1 MRCDGCGHHH
11 PKSPCDR
18 ESARPAGPP
27 CIIDPPHQRIR
38 TDDHHARA
46 PSHWTWTCRS
56 HRSPLTRTRA
66 IMCARSLQ
74 QQDSNPPGPPGHD
87 QCVMRSVPAPAAG
100 HTCTHGRAGPAHE
113 LLRRAGRH
121 GVQWRPSE
129 PRYDSQQARQQCPPL
144 DRTGRPLF
152 SLAGWLPLPVAAIDV
167 RRGGR
172 GVDRQRTGRARLGT
186 GYVHVRA
193 RALVIKTGT

>member
-1 MRCDGCGHHH
+1 MRCDGCGHHHH

-74 QQDSNPPGPPGHD
+74 QQDSNPPGHD
-87 QCVMRSVPAPAAG
+87 QCVMRSVPAAG
-100 HTCTHGRAGPAHE
+100 HTCTQGRPGPAHE
-113 LLRRAGRH
+113 LLRGAGRH

-129 PRYDSQQARQQCPPL
+129 PRYGSQQARQQCPPL
-144 DRTGRPLF
+144 DRTGR
-152 SLAGWLPLPVAAIDV
+152 LAGSPCLWLPSTCGAVGAASIV
-167 RRGGR
+167 NARAARGW
-172 GVDRQRTGRARLGT
+172 VQGT
-186 GYVHVRA
+186 YTYVRA
-193 RALVIKTGT
+193 RWA

>member
-11 PKSPCDR
+11 HPKSPCAR

-66 IMCARSLQ
+66 IMRARSLQ

-87 QCVMRSVPAPAAG
+87 QCVMRSVPAAG

-113 LLRRAGRH
+113 LLRGAGRH
-121 GVQWRPSE
+121 GVPAGQAAVSTTRSYRPS
-129 PRYDSQQARQQCPPL
+129 
-144 DRTGRPLF
+144 LF

-193 RALVIKTGT
+193 RALGIKTGT